1 MEILHNIVSL
11 ILPLGLLIAFLYLMA
26 KVHRIIAQLQK
37 FEKLF
42 RALREANTKT
52 RFLIS
57 RANDKVV
64 LLETAMQDLQS
75 QIDIV
80 LYKDGDSIKTE
91 GNNDEH
97 N

>member
-1 MEILHNIVSL
+1 MEVLSQLVSL
-11 ILPLGLLIAFLYLMA
+11 ILPLGLFIACLYMVRTVRRA
-26 KVHRIIAQLQK
+26 VEQFKK

-64 LLETAMQDLQS
+64 LLETAIQDLQA

-80 LYKDGDSIKTE
+80 LHKDGDSIKTE
-91 GNNDEH
+91 GKNDVH

>member
-1 MEILHNIVSL
+1 MEILHQIVSL
-11 ILPLGLLIAFLYLMA
+11 ILPLGLLIAVLYLMA
-26 KVHRIIAQLQK
+26 KVRRTIAQLQK

-64 LLETAMQDLQS
+64 LLETAMQDLQA